1 MKLLLNKYTQ
11 ISIPNPTPAMNKIT
25 LDDVLA
31 SNEKFPSAVLSW
43 GPSDFRDLK
52 ALNPKSPYDVSWVN
66 LKFIMATG
74 KKVPCRITIENQILA
89 SGAKIP
95 QAKEEGDDITNVT
108 VQFKSLTKEEIE
120 GGDYVPGVKD
130 TSEAQEVEDARIAKN
145 IDDYVANNAKL
156 IKVLHILNQ
165 SFIKVTDE
173 IIKTNPKDLKFTVK
187 KDRKAESV
195 RIYAFP
201 QTTRFDAEA
210 KEDIPLESPI
220 FRIKLAVYKKDGRIG
235 QWNSFKDC
243 FKPTVFDARKMT
255 KKNGFK
261 PVPAYVREGKKKVE
275 LNIKNVGGFITRKS
289 LVSGVLVFDCVTISK
304 SGISLGN
311 KFDEMYIVRHKSLAA
326 QEKVSVNVI
335 SSMRGALG
343 SDDEGSDVE
352 LTEKDL
358 KAAKGKAAA
367 ADSDTDEE
375 EQHKPDADNTS
386 DGEDIDQPDDPP
398 SEPEE
403 PPPPAEVKKPKRAP
417 PKKKQ

>member
-1 MKLLLNKYTQ
+1 M
-11 ISIPNPTPAMNKIT
+11 SKIT
-25 LDDVLA
+25 LADVLA
-31 SNEKFPSAVLSW
+31 SHEKYPNAVLGW
-43 GPSDFRDLK
+43 ERDNFRDLK
-52 ALNPKSPYDVSWVN
+52 AINPKSPYDVTWVN
-66 LKFIMATG
+66 LKFITATG
-74 KKVPCRITIENQILA
+74 KKVPCKITIENQILA

-130 TSEAQEVEDARIAKN
+130 TPEAQAAEDARIAKN
-145 IDDYVANNAKL
+145 IDEYVANNAKL
-156 IKVLHILNQ
+156 IEVLHILNK
-165 SFIKVTDE
+165 SFLKVTDE
-173 IIKTNPKDLKFTVK
+173 IIKTAPKDLKFTVK
-187 KDRKAESV
+187 KDRKADSV

-201 QTTRFDAEA
+201 QTTRFDPEA
-210 KEDIPLESPI
+210 KEDIPLETPI
-220 FRIKLAVYKKDGRIG
+220 FRIKLAAYKKDGRIG

-289 LVSGVLVFDCVTISK
+289 LVSGVIVFDCVTISK
-304 SGISLGN
+304 FGISLGH
-311 KFDEMYIVRHKSLAA
+311 KFDEMYIVRHKSMAA
-326 QEKVSVNVI
+326 QETVSVNVI

-352 LTEKDL
+352 LTEKEL
-358 KAAKGKAAA
+358 KAAKGKAAV
-367 ADSDTDEE
+367 DSDTDEE

-386 DGEDIDQPDDPP
+386 DGEDIDQVDDPP
-398 SEPEE
+398 SEPDE
-403 PPPPAEVKKPKRAP
+403 PPPPVEAKKPRRAP
-417 PKKKQ
+417 PKKK